1 MDCGEKFNARCLVGG
16 GGARSRDRASSCSFV
31 SEFDHALD
39 CWHQDASDC
48 DRSQVPPA
56 PAMGAISRPPCPPL
70 PPANPPCKPPTRL
83 IVRHVF
89 FLCMHDCV
97 CIFACMPRDAS
108 IQERAG
114 QHTHQVRLRNDV
126 SMPVADAVPSSWSA
140 RTWQALRQK
149 LARSRRRSTSNAS
162 AGGAQKLRANPHRG
176 DLRGGEG
183 EGWLTKT
190 S

>member
-1 MDCGEKFNARCLVGG
+1 MHSHSSTPARQKERVGRR
-16 GGARSRDRASSCSFV
+16 GARLAG
-31 SEFDHALD
+31 
-39 CWHQDASDC
+39 
-48 DRSQVPPA
+48 PA
-56 PAMGAISRPPCPPL
+56 ESRPSPRGL
-70 PPANPPCKPPTRL
+70 GGSLKKFRFSHPPCKPPTRL
-83 IVRHVF
+83 IVRHAF

-97 CIFACMPRDAS
+97 CIFACMPRDDS
-108 IQERAG
+108 IQERVG

-149 LARSRRRSTSNAS
+149 LARSRHRATSSAS